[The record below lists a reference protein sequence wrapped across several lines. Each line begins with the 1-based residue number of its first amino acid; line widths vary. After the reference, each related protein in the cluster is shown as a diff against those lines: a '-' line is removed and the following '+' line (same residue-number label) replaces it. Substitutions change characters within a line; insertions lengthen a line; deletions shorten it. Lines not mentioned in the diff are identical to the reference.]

1 MPAPNHET
9 VGFID
14 IGTNS
19 VHLSVVRYY
28 PETTGA
34 SVFQDKEMIRL
45 GKGLYSEGS
54 IGKDTI
60 RNAALID
67 KVSVVGLSGSGFTVD
82 RGEHQLT
89 NFFSVVRKA

>member
-60 RNAALID
+60 RNAALIVSRLLSRFLD
-67 KVSVVGLSGSGFTVD
+67 KRVSLSF
-82 RGEHQLT
+82 
-89 NFFSVVRKA
+89 